1 VTTPG
6 TDDPA
11 AVPIIL
17 GAAAARNATV
27 TGLDRQ
33 LVAQAAVE
41 WARLDINDLQGSF
54 VDEFLPAIRPALTTA
69 QTVSANVASQAIA
82 QRTGKPSSVIPSG
95 FAGHAATG
103 ETLGKALSRPLV
115 QMYVDLGLGTDPS
128 EARTRS
134 FDVMDQILTGEVH
147 DAARQAESVQMVAH
161 TVTYYIR
168 HTEPGACALCIVLS
182 GKHYKV
188 NAGFQRHPPT
198 CRCYHIPG
206 STTYYDPVNGGP
218 GVGTVNEIE
227 SPYHTK
233 PADTPKALFDAMS
246 PAQQDATFGRANAQA
261 IRDGADL
268 TRVVNATMN
277 RSGLGTTITGPLGE
291 RYKGT
296 IQGMPVGQSRL
307 IPEAI
312 YKIAGD
318 DDAYARRLLQQNGYI
333 R

>member
-54 VDEFLPAIRPALTTA
+54 VDDFLPTIRPALITA
-69 QTVSANVASQAIA
+69 QTAAANVASQAVA
-82 QRTGKPSSVIPSG
+82 QMTGEAPSVIPSG

-115 QMYVDLGLGTDPS
+115 QLYVDLGLGTDPS
-128 EARTRS
+128 EARTRT
-134 FDVMDQILTGEVH
+134 FDVMDQILTSEVH

-188 NAGFQRHPPT
+188 NAGFERHPS

-206 STTYYDPVNGGP
+206 STTYNDPVAGGN
-218 GVGTVNEIE
+218 TVHDIR

-233 PADTPKALFDAMS
+233 LAETPEALFNAMS
-246 PAQQDATFGRANAQA
+246 HAEQDAVFGKGNAQA

-277 RSGLGTTITGPLGE
+277 RSRMRTTITGPLGE

-296 IQGMPVGQSRL
+296 VQGMPAGQSRL

-312 YKIAGD
+312 YKIADGD
-318 DDAYARRLLQQNGYI
+318 QEYARRLLQQNGYI